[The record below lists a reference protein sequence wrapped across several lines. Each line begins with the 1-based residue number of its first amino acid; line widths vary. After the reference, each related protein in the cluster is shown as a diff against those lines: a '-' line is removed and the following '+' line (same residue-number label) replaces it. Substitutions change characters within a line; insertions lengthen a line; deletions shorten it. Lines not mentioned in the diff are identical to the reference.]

1 MFVNCLPHIFHVA
14 RPYPKVTLISRQFSL
29 DFPFAFG
36 PPKAKALFRVEHDD
50 FKVDEILGFSL
61 SGEGEHLCL
70 HIEKRGENT
79 RWVAKLLAEYFGVDE
94 MAIGYCGLKDRRA
107 VTRQWFSV
115 HLPNTSDVSVQGIST
130 SEFQV
135 LESCRHHKKLRRGMH
150 QGNSFVIRLRQ
161 VQGAWD
167 DLEIRLQSVA
177 EQGVPNYFGE
187 QRFGI
192 DAGNL
197 TEADSL
203 LRNQYGSD
211 RNPDQRRGS
220 GKKRGRGR
228 RGSPRGGMYLSAA
241 RSYLFN
247 LVLAEHVKLPE
258 WVSITKNAP
267 TDAFETATG
276 PMWGRGR
283 SNAPESVREFE
294 QSVLSDWQDWTNA
307 LEFSGLQQER
317 RSLLLM
323 PEGLRWKWFASEGLS
338 IKDEFPLNE
347 ELPQDLEVSFL
358 LPTGTFATSVLRE
371 LCQLEVPDI

>member
-1 MFVNCLPHIFHVA
+1 MLHVA
-14 RPYPKVTLISRQFSL
+14 SSYPKVTLISRQFSL
-29 DFPFAFG
+29 DFSFAFG
-36 PPKAKALFRVEHDD
+36 EPEASALFRVEYED
-50 FKVDEILGFSL
+50 FKVDEILGFQF

-79 RWVAKLLAEYFGVDE
+79 RWVVKLLAEHFGVDE
-94 MAIGYCGLKDRRA
+94 MAVGYCGLKDRRA

-115 HLPNTSDVSVQGIST
+115 HLPKTLDISVQSLIA

-135 LESCRHHKKLRRGMH
+135 LESCRHHKKLRRGIH
-150 QGNSFVIRLRQ
+150 QANSFVIRLRH
-161 VQGAWD
+161 VQGAKAELD
-167 DLEIRLQSVA
+167 AKLERIA

-203 LRNQYGSD
+203 LSTQYGTD
-211 RNPDQRRGS
+211 RKPDQGRKGS
-220 GKKRGRGR
+220 GKKRGRGK

-247 LVLAEHVKLPE
+247 LVLAERVRQSEWDCFVKGDI
-258 WVSITKNAP
+258 S
-267 TDAFETATG
+267 TG

-283 SNAPESVREFE
+283 SNVSESVREFE
-294 QSVLSDWQDWTNA
+294 QSALSDWQDWANA

-317 RSLLLM
+317 RPLVLM
-323 PEGLRWKWFASEGLS
+323 PESLSWRWLSYKELSSTERSFKEPIFKEQCPKEGLS
-338 IKDEFPLNE
+338 
-347 ELPQDLEVSFL
+347 QDLELTFT
-358 LPTGTFATSVLRE
+358 LPTGTFATSILRE
-371 LCQLEVPDI
+371 LCHLETPDL